1 MESAILT
8 RARRQLAT
16 RFGLFVVGLIS
27 VFALQTSN
35 QLQENQKRQQQRL
48 LRLVGL
54 IAAERLG
61 ASGRKGHL
69 SDDSRFVS
77 LTSPDFP
84 SINATEIRILWIGP
98 SMEILDEFGMF
109 VPAGKLVPGP
119 SERMRAQ
126 QISLPNGMGLWLP
139 VSSQDQG
146 AIKHHGFVAIASS
159 ADNYSRDGLISLVA
173 ASAASIM
180 LGLLAIPWIVERS
193 LQPLRD
199 QINRLHQFAGDV
211 AHELRNPLMALK
223 TTLANIDGQFSS
235 ATTPEIQIKVD
246 AIGVITSRMARILE
260 DILLLTNIESGE
272 NEYGMSR
279 TCINLADIFDEL
291 SILHDTEARQRQ
303 VDLVFT
309 ISTTIMLTVEPTRVL
324 RILSNLISNAIRHS
338 AEGASVEV
346 SAWAAG
352 STVLIAVDDDGPGIP
367 PDQKDRVFERFVRLQ
382 GTSREDQPHAGIGLA
397 LSRSL
402 AMLQGGSLEA
412 EQRARGG
419 CRMLLRLPLSMSA
432 RRWWAWAWLRGGR
445 LRP

>member
-8 RARRQLAT
+8 RSRRQLAT
-16 RFGLFVVGLIS
+16 RFSLFVVGLIS

-61 ASGRKGHL
+61 ENGRRARL
-69 SDDSRFVS
+69 SDDSRLAS
-77 LTSPDFP
+77 LTSPDLP
-84 SINATEIRILWIGP
+84 SSNTAEIRILWIGP
-98 SMEILDEFGMF
+98 SMEILDEFGRF
-109 VPAGKLVPGP
+109 VPAGKLVPSP

-139 VSSQDQG
+139 VSSQEQG
-146 AIKHHGFVAIASS
+146 AITHHGFVAIASS
-159 ADNYSRDGLISLVA
+159 ADNYSRDALISLVA

-193 LQPLRD
+193 LQPLRE

-235 ATTPEIQIKVD
+235 TATPEIQIKVD
-246 AIGVITSRMARILE
+246 AIGLITSRMARILD
-260 DILLLTNIESGE
+260 DILLLTSIESGE
-272 NEYGMSR
+272 NEDSESR
-279 TCINLADIFDEL
+279 TFINLADIFDEL
-291 SILHDTEARQRQ
+291 SILHDTEARQRH

-309 ISTTIMLTVEPTRVL
+309 ISSTIMLTVEPTRVL

-338 AEGASVEV
+338 GEGASVHV
-346 SAWAAG
+346 SAGVAG
-352 STVLIAVDDDGPGIP
+352 GTVLITVDDDGPGIP

-382 GTSREDQPHAGIGLA
+382 GSPEDQPHAGIGLA

-412 EQRARGG
+412 EQRASGG
-419 CRMLLRLPLSMSA
+419 CRMLLRLPLGTSQ
-432 RRWWAWAWLRGGR
+432 RRGWLRGGR